1 MSDSTPQPT
10 PSEIALKLAFSVWQ
24 NEIGANVPTQTSV
37 VGIANLL
44 DRIIAAH
51 TAARVAEACA
61 DKDIR
66 IEIVEDALRSANSR
80 ADTLEKA
87 LAEIDA
93 KISKNWNGAGDRKVY
108 HEPSPEDPVGGYTDP
123 YFDEIVDD
131 ILNIIEETRAASPK
145 EPPK

>member
-1 MSDSTPQPT
+1 MSDSTKQPT
-10 PSEIALKLAFSVWQ
+10 PSESDRETARLAVATVLRMEEAAWEPVTELIA
-24 NEIGANVPTQTSV
+24 T
-37 VGIANLL
+37 
-44 DRIIAAH
+44 H

-87 LAEIDA
+87 LAAIDA
-93 KISKNWNGAGDRKVY
+93 KIPKNWNGAGDRKVY

-131 ILNIIEETRAASPK
+131 ISNIIEETRAASPK